1 MVVMNESDQ
10 LSSKSEDDIKMLQND
25 RVNCIHLAQ
34 NMVLWWAFKKMVMWT
49 ELLKISFT
57 AK

>member
-1 MVVMNESDQ
+1 MNESDQ
-10 LSSKSEDDIKMLQND
+10 LSSKSKDDIKMLQND

-34 NMVLWWAFKKMVMWT
+34 NMVLWWTFKKMVMWT

-57 AK
+57 AA